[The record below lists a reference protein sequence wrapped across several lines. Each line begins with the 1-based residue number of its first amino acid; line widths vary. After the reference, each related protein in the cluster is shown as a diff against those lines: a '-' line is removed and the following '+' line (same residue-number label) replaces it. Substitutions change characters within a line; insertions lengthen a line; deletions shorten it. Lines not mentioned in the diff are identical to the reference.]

1 MKNWLKLKD
10 QEDLVKRSIYQ
21 TAEGGFLLMTADSN
35 YVSNLIEKSN
45 WLINKR
51 VVLEQLK
58 FII

>member
-1 MKNWLKLKD
+1 MNIQWVMKNWLKLKD

-45 WLINKR
+45 WCDK
-51 VVLEQLK
+51 
-58 FII
+58 